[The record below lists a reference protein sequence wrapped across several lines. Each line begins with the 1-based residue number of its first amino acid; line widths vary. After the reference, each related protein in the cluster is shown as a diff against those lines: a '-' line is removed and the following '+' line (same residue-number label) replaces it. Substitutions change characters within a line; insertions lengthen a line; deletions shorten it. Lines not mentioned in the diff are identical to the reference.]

1 LHPAHL
7 GAAHR
12 LQIPVVLRAM
22 LRAML
27 RTPLR
32 AMLLCWCLWA
42 ALLISPA
49 AMAIEEPRYELLLQ
63 EDRKELRA
71 YQPFTVA
78 EVRVDGGFDEAS
90 RRGFRLIADYIFGNN
105 RSAAGGE
112 QSEKIAMTAP
122 VTVEPEGEQ
131 WRMHFV
137 MPSVHSM
144 LTLPRP
150 NNTAVQLRSVEGG
163 TVAAIRFSG
172 FTTASSIAER
182 TAQLR
187 QWIVSKGWQI
197 TGTPQIAR
205 YNDPFTLPF
214 NRRNEIL
221 IAVSIPPPR

>member
-1 LHPAHL
+1 MQARAGSLPASLPWRRQHRPFWV
-7 GAAHR
+7 AA
-12 LQIPVVLRAM
+12 LCFIVL
-22 LRAML
+22 
-27 RTPLR
+27 
-32 AMLLCWCLWA
+32 A
-42 ALLISPA
+42 ALLNTPT

-71 YQPFTVA
+71 YAPFTVA

-105 RSAAGGE
+105 RSSTQAE
-112 QSEKIAMTAP
+112 RSEKIAMTAP
-122 VTVEPEGEQ
+122 VTVEPEGEK

-137 MPSVHSM
+137 MPSSHS
-144 LTLPRP
+144 LQTLPLP
-150 NNTAVQLRSVEGG
+150 NNAAVQLRGVDAS

-172 FTTASSIAER
+172 FTTESAIAER

-187 QWIVSKGWQI
+187 QWIESKGWQ
-197 TGTPQIAR
+197 TAGAPQIAR

-221 IAVSIPPPR
+221 IPVKLPANR